1 MKKSLKI
8 TIGAA
13 ALCGVLALSVWAYSV
28 GAIATS
34 ASFTTVTA
42 SVNPNG
48 NSVNITSTVC
58 PGDVIPFSVSYKIT
72 GPVGNTQLPK
82 TLAFGVTTTAK
93 PVGASDVVSSGFTT
107 SHTFS
112 SASSTFTDSG
122 SMTAPATL
130 GPYTV
135 HVGTPGAPGNGG
147 ISGDKIVINFTVADC
162 NPPPGCTL
170 LNTQLDVSELCVTL
184 HQSATVDLTATLKD
198 ENMVPLSGQTVHFSV
213 PDANNFT
220 GDAVTDVNGVAT
232 ISGFNVSGLGVGDH
246 TVYATFD
253 GVACANNPN
262 GYNAINGEGNI
273 GVTYLFIGFEQPINA
288 DGSSIFKGGTV
299 PVKIRISDANGAPV
313 TDANAYVF
321 FTVKTGAVVGDTQ
334 EAISQS
340 AASTGNQM
348 RYDPLENH
356 YVFQWDI
363 TGAAITNGTYQLWVD
378 LGEGKCG
385 EMHQVCLSI
394 AKTGKGVKK

>member
-1 MKKSLKI
+1 
-8 TIGAA
+8 
-13 ALCGVLALSVWAYSV
+13 
-28 GAIATS
+28 
-34 ASFTTVTA
+34 
-42 SVNPNG
+42 
-48 NSVNITSTVC
+48 
-58 PGDVIPFSVSYKIT
+58 
-72 GPVGNTQLPK
+72 
-82 TLAFGVTTTAK
+82 
-93 PVGASDVVSSGFTT
+93 
-107 SHTFS
+107 
-112 SASSTFTDSG
+112 
-122 SMTAPATL
+122 
-130 GPYTV
+130 
-135 HVGTPGAPGNGG
+135 
-147 ISGDKIVINFTVADC
+147 
-162 NPPPGCTL
+162 
-170 LNTQLDVSELCVTL
+170 
-184 HQSATVDLTATLKD
+184 
-198 ENMVPLSGQTVHFSV
+198 MVPLSGQTVHFSV

-232 ISGFNVSGLGVGDH
+232 ISGFNVSGPGVGDH

-253 GVACANNPN
+253 GVECANNPN
-262 GYNAINGEGNI
+262 GYNPSNDEGNI

-321 FTVKTGAVVGDTQ
+321 FAMKTGAVVGDTQ

-363 TGAAITNGTYQLWVD
+363 TGPAITNGTYLLWVD

-385 EMHQVCLSI
+385 EKHQVCLSI
-394 AKTGKGVKK
+394 AKTGKGLKK